1 MHRSKTAS
9 LFDQLIRTGKRC
21 RWYCE
26 AECLS
31 GFKIDHQIVLGRRLH
46 RHVGRFLA
54 LEDAVDIAGGAPKP
68 ILKINSIRDQTA
80 DSGEKALE
88 VDRGKS
94 VASRKVDDQ
103 TALNIGQRT
112 LARTRECRD
121 GPLSLVGV
129 AQVEWANVYADRPRH
144 GLDDR

>member
-26 AECLS
+26 AQCLS
-31 GFKIDHQIVLGRRLH
+31 GFKINHQIVLGRRLH

-54 LEDAVDIAGGAPKP
+54 LEDAVDIVGGTPKP
-68 ILKINSIRDQTA
+68 VPKISSIRDQTA
-80 DSGEKALE
+80 ASDEQAIG

-94 VASRKVDDQ
+94 VAGRK
-103 TALNIGQRT
+103 
-112 LARTRECRD
+112 
-121 GPLSLVGV
+121 
-129 AQVEWANVYADRPRH
+129 
-144 GLDDR
+144 LDD